1 MTETVASPRTN
12 PTAVL
17 AVILGA
23 LLSPMALPLGWFAR
37 EQIRRS
43 RENGSGLCSIAM
55 SLGAIASV
63 LWLIGGVLVY
73 LWWVSL

>member
-1 MTETVASPRTN
+1 VTEIVAATRTN

-23 LLSPMALPLGWFAR
+23 LISPMALPLGWFAR

-43 RENGSGLCSIAM
+43 HEKGERLCTIAM
-55 SLGAIASV
+55 ALGAVGAVVWIV
-63 LWLIGGVLVY
+63 GGVMLY
-73 LWWVSL
+73 LWWASL

>member
-1 MTETVASPRTN
+1 MTETTATPRTN

-23 LLSPMALPLGWFAR
+23 ILSPMALPLGWFAR

-43 RENGSGLCSIAM
+43 RENGERLCTVAMALGVIATV
-55 SLGAIASV
+55 I
-63 LWLIGGVLVY
+63 WLVGGVMLY
-73 LWWVSL
+73 LWWASL

>member
-1 MTETVASPRTN
+1 MTETVATPRTN

-23 LLSPMALPLGWFAR
+23 LMSPMALPLGWFAR

-43 RENGSGLCSIAM
+43 RENGERLCTVAMALGVIATV
-55 SLGAIASV
+55 I
-63 LWLIGGVLVY
+63 WLVGGVMLY
-73 LWWVSL
+73 LWWARL

>member
-1 MTETVASPRTN
+1 VTETAATTRTN

-23 LLSPMALPLGWFAR
+23 LMSPMALPLGWFAR

-43 RENGSGLCSIAM
+43 REQGERLCIIAM
-55 SLGAIASV
+55 ALGAVGTVVWIV
-63 LWLIGGVLVY
+63 GGVMLY
-73 LWWVSL
+73 LWWVTL

>member
-1 MTETVASPRTN
+1 MTSTTTSPRTN

-37 EQIRRS
+37 EQIHRS
-43 RENGSGLCSIAM
+43 RENGARLCTIAM

-63 LWLIGGVLVY
+63 LWLIGGVLLY
-73 LWWVSL
+73 LWWASL

>member
-1 MTETVASPRTN
+1 MTETAVSPRTN

-23 LLSPMALPLGWFAR
+23 LMSPMALPLGWFAR

-43 RENGSGLCSIAM
+43 REKGERLCIIAM
-55 SLGAIASV
+55 ALGAVGTVVWIV
-63 LWLIGGVLVY
+63 GGVMLY
-73 LWWVSL
+73 LWWATL